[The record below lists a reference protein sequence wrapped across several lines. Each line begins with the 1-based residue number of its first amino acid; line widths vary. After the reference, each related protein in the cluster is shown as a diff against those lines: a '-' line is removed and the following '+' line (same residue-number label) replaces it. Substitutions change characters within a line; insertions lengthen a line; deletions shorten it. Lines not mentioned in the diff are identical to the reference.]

1 MVQRDIVISISK
13 REIEALGTFE
23 YNYDLTLGIKRYAKK
38 SKFKDRIEF
47 IEAQARAKEPINL
60 EMELRKA
67 VMDHYLHKI

>member
-1 MVQRDIVISISK
+1 MVQRDTVISISK
-13 REIEALGTFE
+13 REIEVLGTFE
-23 YNYDLTLGIKRYAKK
+23 YNYDLILGIKSYARK